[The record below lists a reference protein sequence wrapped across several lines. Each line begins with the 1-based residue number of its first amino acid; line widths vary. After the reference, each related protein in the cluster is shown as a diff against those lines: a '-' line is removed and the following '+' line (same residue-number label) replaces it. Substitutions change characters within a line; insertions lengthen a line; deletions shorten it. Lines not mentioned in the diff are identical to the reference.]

1 MGRCDDL
8 FTRLPGR
15 SVSALKEAKYA
26 LWHPV
31 ESSRKAAADESD
43 VATAYDI
50 CLRHLGGV
58 NRGERR
64 KSALLGALASAAFG
78 VLVVIVL
85 AVGVIYWRGLI

>member
-1 MGRCDDL
+1 M
-8 FTRLPGR
+8 
-15 SVSALKEAKYA
+15 
-26 LWHPV
+26 
-31 ESSRKAAADESD
+31 
-43 VATAYDI
+43 
-50 CLRHLGGV
+50 